1 MGSKKGDGF
10 VACRNL
16 RTTFPPRQELFKG
29 QEKTCR
35 LILKEFLLHKITRLS
50 WLNCALRGDEA
61 VYWVSIGQQWLV
73 PGGTESV

>member
-35 LILKEFLLHKITRLS
+35 LILKEFLLDKITRLS

-61 VYWVSIGQQWLV
+61 VYWVSIGQQ
-73 PGGTESV
+73 